1 MAKDLNKVM
10 LIGRLGKDPELK
22 YIEKGDAYCSMTL
35 ATGSSYKDAS
45 GNDVERTEWH
55 NLTAWRKLAEI
66 CSQYLKKGSKVYF
79 EGRIRTTTSE
89 KDGVKRYFT
98 NIDAT
103 DMIMLDSKGSGGGAQ
118 SYGMPEPQEPS
129 GPKND
134 DDDLPF

>member
-22 YIEKGDAYCSMTL
+22 YMEKGDAYCTMTL

-55 NLTAWRKLAEI
+55 NVTAWRKLAEI

-79 EGRIRTTTSE
+79 EGRIRTSSSE

-98 NIDAT
+98 NIDLT
-103 DMIMLDSKGSGGGAQ
+103 DMIMLDSKGSGGGSQ
-118 SYGMPEPQEPS
+118 PSGMPEPQEPVRS
-129 GPKND
+129 KID